1 MTQAA
6 QKMIKTFEA
15 LPEDDQ
21 RSVVLEILRRT
32 VTEDYPPVDEAD
44 LVLAAD
50 QVFLDLDRREERD

>member
-1 MTQAA
+1 
-6 QKMIKTFEA
+6 MIKTFEA

-21 RSVVLEILRRT
+21 RSVVLEILRRAT
-32 VTEDYPPVDEAD
+32 TDDYPPVDEAD